1 MTANGTRPGD
11 SAPARPDRGV
21 GLGEP
26 RGPAFLTVAGPPVPP
41 VARPSDPPSASPN
54 GQRPAPYGAPP
65 APPRT
70 TTTGPRTALITA
82 VALAVLGG
90 AGAGYAAGALADDDS
105 GTDPVPPAAAAPQR
119 EGLGAVAA
127 RVLPSVVSV
136 EAGSGQGTGFVFD
149 RRGRV
154 LTNAHVVGESDRV
167 ELVTDGGR
175 RIEAEVLGRDR
186 GRDVAVLEPDDDA
199 GLRPLTPARS
209 GRPAVGDSVIA
220 VGSPLGLTGTVT
232 AGIVSAPDRQ
242 VSLSSGGRRSAIQ
255 TDASINPGN
264 SGGPLVDAR
273 GRVIGINTAIASLAR
288 GGQGGSIGIGFA
300 IPMAEALDSAE
311 SIIEG
316 N

>member
-1 MTANGTRPGD
+1 M
-11 SAPARPDRGV
+11 
-21 GLGEP
+21 
-26 RGPAFLTVAGPPVPP
+26 TVAGPPVPP